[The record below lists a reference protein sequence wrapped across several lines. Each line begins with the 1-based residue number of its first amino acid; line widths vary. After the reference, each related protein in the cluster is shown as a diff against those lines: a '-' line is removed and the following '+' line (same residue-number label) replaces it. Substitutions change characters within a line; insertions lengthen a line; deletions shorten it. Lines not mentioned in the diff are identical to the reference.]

1 MPGGW
6 RIGYNGIVDA
16 DMVGRWMIAA
26 GLFAALAGLALLIF
40 SRVPFLG
47 RLPGD
52 ISFQR
57 GGFSLFIPLATSLV
71 LSIVLTMAVNIAV
84 RVFNK

>member
-1 MPGGW
+1 MLGEW
-6 RIGYNGIVDA
+6 RIGYNGIMDA

-26 GLFAALAGLALLIF
+26 GLFVALAGLAGLALLIF

-52 ISFQR
+52 ISF
-57 GGFSLFIPLATSLV
+57 
-71 LSIVLTMAVNIAV
+71 
-84 RVFNK
+84 

>member
-1 MPGGW
+1 
-6 RIGYNGIVDA
+6 
-16 DMVGRWMIAA
+16 MVGRWMIAA
-26 GLFAALAGLALLIF
+26 GLFVALTGLAGLALLIF

-71 LSIVLTMAVNIAV
+71 LSIVLTRAVNIAV